1 MLALHSPESI
11 AAYIRVSTYDQK
23 TESQREEIARW
34 LKNHGIDPES
44 IQWFEDKETGKTL
57 HRPAFLDLQRAVF
70 DGKVKTVLV
79 WKLDRLS
86 RKMLDGITTMRIWL
100 NQGVGI
106 VSITQHLDL
115 TGPTGLLTAD
125 ILFAIA
131 EFQLSTMKENQAAGI
146 AAAKARGV
154 YKGRKKGTRKLKPEK
169 ITELLK
175 TLTVKQIAKLHDVT
189 ERTVYNALGK
199 QD

>member
-1 MLALHSPESI
+1 MLTLHSPESI

-169 ITELLK
+169 IKDLLK

-199 QD
+199 RD

>member
-1 MLALHSPESI
+1 MLTLHSPESI
-11 AAYIRVSTYDQK
+11 AAYIRVSTDDQK
-23 TESQREEIARW
+23 TESQREEITRW
-34 LKNHGIDPES
+34 LKNHGMDPEN

-175 TLTVKQIAKLHDVT
+175 TLTVTQIAKLYDVT

-199 QD
+199 RD

>member
-1 MLALHSPESI
+1 MLALHSPDSI

-34 LKNHGIDPES
+34 LKNHGIAPES

-57 HRPAFLDLQRAVF
+57 HRPAFLDLQRGVF
-70 DGKVKTVLV
+70 DGKMKTVLV

-175 TLTVKQIAKLHDVT
+175 TLTVTQIAKLHDVT

>member
-1 MLALHSPESI
+1 MLALYSPDSI

-70 DGKVKTVLV
+70 DGRIKTVLV

-86 RKMLDGITTMRIWL
+86 RTMLDGITTMRIWL
-100 NQGVGI
+100 NQGVRI

>member
-1 MLALHSPESI
+1 MLALHSPDSI

-175 TLTVKQIAKLHDVT
+175 TLTVTQIAKLHDVT

-199 QD
+199 RD

>member
-1 MLALHSPESI
+1 MLTLHSPDSI

-57 HRPAFLDLQRAVF
+57 HRPEFQALQRAVF
-70 DGKVKTVLV
+70 DGKIKTVLV

-100 NQGVGI
+100 NQGIGI
-106 VSITQHLDL
+106 ISITQHLDL

-175 TLTVKQIAKLHDVT
+175 TLTVTQIAKLHDVT

-199 QD
+199 RD

>member
-1 MLALHSPESI
+1 MLALHSPDSI

-34 LKNHGIDPES
+34 LKNHGVDPES
-44 IQWFEDKETGKTL
+44 IHWFEDKETGKTL

-70 DGKVKTVLV
+70 DGKMKTVLV

-100 NQGVGI
+100 NQGIGI
-106 VSITQHLDL
+106 ISITQHLDL

-154 YKGRKKGTRKLKPEK
+154 
-169 ITELLK
+169 
-175 TLTVKQIAKLHDVT
+175 
-189 ERTVYNALGK
+189 
-199 QD
+199 

>member
-1 MLALHSPESI
+1 MLTLHSPESI

-115 TGPTGLLTAD
+115 TGSTGLLTAD

-175 TLTVKQIAKLHDVT
+175 TLTVTQIAKLHDVT

-199 QD
+199 RD

>member
-1 MLALHSPESI
+1 MLTLHSPESI

-23 TESQREEIARW
+23 TESQRKEITRW

-57 HRPAFLDLQRAVF
+57 HRPAFLDLQRGVF

-100 NQGVGI
+100 NQGIGI
-106 VSITQHLDL
+106 ISITQHLDL

-125 ILFAIA
+125 ILFASA

-169 ITELLK
+169 IAELLK
-175 TLTVKQIAKLHDVT
+175 TLTVTQIAKLHNVT

-199 QD
+199 RD

>member
-23 TESQREEIARW
+23 TESQREEITRW

-175 TLTVKQIAKLHDVT
+175 TLTVTQIAKLHDVT

-199 QD
+199 RD

>member
-1 MLALHSPESI
+1 MLTLHSPDSI
-11 AAYIRVSTYDQK
+11 AAYIRVSTDDQK

-70 DGKVKTVLV
+70 DGKIKTVLV

-131 EFQLSTMKENQAAGI
+131 EFQLSTMKENQAAVI
-146 AAAKARGV
+146 AAAKARGI

-169 ITELLK
+169 IAELLK

-199 QD
+199 RD

>member
-1 MLALHSPESI
+1 MLTLHSPESI

-44 IQWFEDKETGKTL
+44 SQWFEDKETGKTL

-70 DGKVKTVLV
+70 DGKIKTVLV

-86 RKMLDGITTMRIWL
+86 RNMLDGITTMRIWL

-106 VSITQHLDL
+106 ISITQHLDL

-169 ITELLK
+169 IAELLK
-175 TLTVKQIAKLHDVT
+175 TLTVTQIAKLHDVT

-199 QD
+199 RD

>member
-1 MLALHSPESI
+1 MLTLHSPDSI
-11 AAYIRVSTYDQK
+11 AAYIRVSTDDQK

-70 DGKVKTVLV
+70 DGKIKTVLV

-100 NQGVGI
+100 NQGIGI
-106 VSITQHLDL
+106 ISITQHLDL

-131 EFQLSTMKENQAAGI
+131 EFQLSTMKENQAAVI
-146 AAAKARGV
+146 AAAKARGI

-169 ITELLK
+169 IAELLK

-199 QD
+199 RD

>member
-1 MLALHSPESI
+1 MLTLHSPDSI

-57 HRPAFLDLQRAVF
+57 HRPAFLDLQRGVF
-70 DGKVKTVLV
+70 DGKMKTVLV

-86 RKMLDGITTMRIWL
+86 RNMLDGITTMRIWL
-100 NQGVGI
+100 NQGIGI
-106 VSITQHLDL
+106 ISITQHLDL

-169 ITELLK
+169 IAELLK
-175 TLTVKQIAKLHDVT
+175 TLTVTQIAKLHDVT

-199 QD
+199 RD

>member
-44 IQWFEDKETGKTL
+44 IQWYEDKETGKTL
-57 HRPAFLDLQRAVF
+57 HRPAFLDLQRGVF
-70 DGKVKTVLV
+70 DGTVKTVLV

-100 NQGVGI
+100 NQGIGI
-106 VSITQHLDL
+106 ISITQHLDL
-115 TGPTGLLTAD
+115 TVPTGLLTAD

-169 ITELLK
+169 IAELLK
-175 TLTVKQIAKLHDVT
+175 TLTVTQIAKLHDVT

-199 QD
+199 RD

>member
-23 TESQREEIARW
+23 TESQREEISRW
-34 LKNHGIDPES
+34 LKNHGFDPES

-57 HRPAFLDLQRAVF
+57 PRPAFLDLQRAVF
-70 DGKVKTVLV
+70 DGKIKTVLV

-86 RKMLDGITTMRIWL
+86 RQMLDGITTMRIWL
-100 NQGVGI
+100 NQGIGI

-169 ITELLK
+169 IKELLK

-199 QD
+199 RD